1 MLTEQHRRQYAE
13 EGYTVPDFS
22 ISQMTVRSLRAAL
35 CRVLRS
41 NPTAPPDSDLV
52 NAHLRKGQRGAKIDG
67 DPAFLELG
75 RDPRLTALLAA
86 LHTPAAG
93 ELSSPWA
100 SGIVLWGVHVFC
112 KQPGAHGVA
121 AGRRVPF
128 HVDGT
133 YWPIEPL
140 AAATIWV
147 ALDSADTESGCAL
160 PRPRNQPPAR
170 TLTQADCVR
179 PKSNPEITPAGARR
193 AAPRAGG
200 GRRAAAGRC
209 ASAARSAARPCC
221 ARTAGRKR
229 QRAPLPALAR
239 QRRKPLEPAASG
251 RRAALHG
258 RGLVVQPIREQAWLR
273 RLWLRRAAAVLG
285 AGRCAPP

>member
-1 MLTEQHRRQYAE
+1 MLTEHHRRQYAE
-13 EGYTVPDFS
+13 EGYTVPDFALPPETL
-22 ISQMTVRSLRAAL
+22 QTLRAAL

-41 NPTAPPDSDLV
+41 NPTVRSDSDLV

-93 ELSSPWA
+93 ELSPVGPVDESSPWSSRPWA
-100 SGIVLWGVHVFC
+100 SGVVLWGVHVFC
-112 KQPGAHGVA
+112 KQPGADVA

-160 PRPRNQPPAR
+160 PRPRNQPP
-170 TLTQADCVR
+170 
-179 PKSNPEITPAGARR
+179 
-193 AAPRAGG
+193 
-200 GRRAAAGRC
+200 
-209 ASAARSAARPCC
+209 
-221 ARTAGRKR
+221 
-229 QRAPLPALAR
+229 
-239 QRRKPLEPAASG
+239 
-251 RRAALHG
+251 
-258 RGLVVQPIREQAWLR
+258 
-273 RLWLRRAAAVLG
+273 
-285 AGRCAPP
+285 